1 MTRTP
6 EDSTRW
12 LIVGLGNPEKK
23 YAANRHNVGFHVL
36 DRIAAKTGVSITDR
50 RFQGWFGRAAVG
62 RRTMLLLKP
71 TTFMN
76 DSGAAAAQ
84 AARFYKIAPAQVV
97 VVYDDIDL
105 AFARLRLRAG
115 GSHGGHRGVESVIDA
130 LGTRAFPRLR
140 LGVGRPPA
148 GMDPIAH
155 VLSDFLPSERPAI
168 EKTIEEAVAA
178 ALSLVAEGLEKTMTR
193 FNRRA
198 VPAPP
203 DSSPETSAKLR
214 HSGESRNPEG
224 VCNET

>member
-6 EDSTRW
+6 EDPSRW

-36 DRIAAKTGVSITDR
+36 DRIAAKTGASITDR
-50 RFQGWFGRAAVG
+50 RFRGWFGRAVVG
-62 RRTMLLLKP
+62 RQTMLLLKP

-76 DSGAAAAQ
+76 DSGASAAQ

-140 LGVGRPPA
+140 VGVGRPPA

-193 FNRRA
+193 FNRRTA
-198 VPAPP
+198 AAPRTCKEPQPPAPP
-203 DSSPETSAKLR
+203 QA
-214 HSGESRNPEG
+214 
-224 VCNET
+224 